1 MAAHRSFKIQ
11 QLATTFEPPGMLAEQ
26 QLRLRE
32 PKRML
37 DPPKEPKMR
46 QPKKIRSPRNQELKA
61 KTTQPTVKDR
71 SASIISKTE
80 KVMEVAPNSPE
91 YQIQFFKNS
100 KKNTVESLPR
110 LELRELLNSDEAQQ
124 VNQGRKKKKKKSRQ
138 KNEKAEKIEKTE
150 KISEKTPSRDPEEEE
165 DEDEEEIEEDDDE
178 EGYSSG
184 EEADPEM
191 HQNGKTPIKKKVRI
205 KKEKSLEKLEFENH
219 ELIRELKKKDE
230 IIKIQEKSKEDMTTE
245 IYELKLEI
253 QRLKFKL
260 RNVKVESKIKIA
272 RSSIRMDESSK
283 NSLKEELR
291 VGKRPSKPPVEK
303 DKRNSRSQTQ
313 NLKRN
318 SKKLEN
324 QQILTAENEN
334 ETFVLRKK
342 KSPRESDENRK
353 KSLERPADHE
363 KVKKSPRENEFHRSK
378 SEPRENDDHRKISL
392 EKALEKTLET
402 EENRKNSLESAL
414 QKTLEPEKKRTTEI
428 PENDERKKEEI
439 EILEEIRS
447 PGGSRIIVAATE
459 GIEVENEK
467 LKEEVLRLRSKNAD
481 SLGVI
486 AEYEEIVRNQFE
498 EIKELKGQ
506 LIKIL
511 ELDESLQSQI
521 AEERSAH
528 LKTQE
533 ELNKLKSKY
542 KVQDNEVSSPRKEST
557 VHFPSSQTH
566 NTSHYVSTAPYDH
579 KKQLKMEKKKRR
591 NFLRFGR
598 STSKIENAVHPREER
613 LEIPQMNSLGSQ
625 AIALAAPAPPA
636 KREVDAGPDSRIHNQ
651 FTTVDPQPIAM
662 TPEQMRKELEVLVL
676 LGEKLQDELTSE
688 KKSHIQTK
696 QRLEQLQGIL
706 EQLNHTITPNNSY
719 EDNQIATPR

>member
-1 MAAHRSFKIQ
+1 MAAHRSFKIK

-91 YQIQFFKNS
+91 YQIEFFKNS

-191 HQNGKTPIKKKVRI
+191 HQNGKTPIKKKERIKKKKKVRK

-342 KSPRESDENRK
+342 KSPRESD
-353 KSLERPADHE
+353 
-363 KVKKSPRENEFHRSK
+363 
-378 SEPRENDDHRKISL
+378 
-392 EKALEKTLET
+392 
-402 EENRKNSLESAL
+402 ENRKNSLESAL

-625 AIALAAPAPPA
+625 AIALAAPLPPA